1 MTPKVVIIGMV
12 VLLSVFVFFRPV
24 AEPSD
29 SPTTNNPT
37 GVPQPDSDSPE
48 SPANTP
54 ATRTSSSVFVPY
66 WADLSEEISGF
77 DRLYY
82 FGIVPTVD
90 GIDRSEAGYTTIP
103 SFVTAAGN
111 TEKWL
116 TVRMVERETNAEIL
130 TTAASWQKIVDDT
143 LSIRNANGFNG
154 VVLNLEVGLLSL
166 DLTEADI
173 TEFTRFFSEQMAA
186 ADVPFAITAYGDSFF
201 RKRPYNFEQLAPL
214 ADHIIVMTY
223 DFHKSFGLPGP
234 NFPLNG
240 KEEYRY
246 DLTVM
251 IDDYLRCI
259 PPEKLTVVLGR
270 YGYEWIVD
278 NQNRPLKAA
287 TPVTENQV
295 ESRYL
300 PACPQPECTIDR
312 DAVSGELTV
321 TFAGESG
328 RTHVIWLDDETST
341 QKKIEYLNS
350 RGIGDTGFWAYSFF

>member
-12 VLLSVFVFFRPV
+12 VLLSVFFFFRTP

-29 SPTTNNPT
+29 TLSNGTPTRAPKPDT
-37 GVPQPDSDSPE
+37 GAVE
-48 SPANTP
+48 SSESTP
-54 ATRTSSSVFVPY
+54 ATRTSTSVFIPY
-66 WADLSEEISGF
+66 WADLSEPIAGF

-90 GIDRSEAGYTTIP
+90 GIDRSEAGYAAIP
-103 SFVTAAGN
+103 SFVSAAGN

-116 TVRMVERETNAEIL
+116 TIRMVERETNAEIL
-130 TTAASWQKIVDDT
+130 STAASWQKIVDDT
-143 LSIRNANGFNG
+143 LSIRNANGFTG
-154 VVLNLEVGLLSL
+154 VVLNLEVGLLAL
-166 DLTEADI
+166 DLTEKDI

-240 KEEYRY
+240 KEKYRY
-246 DLTVM
+246 DLASM
-251 IDDYLRCI
+251 IDDYLKYI
-259 PPEKLTVVLGR
+259 PPEKITIVLGR

-278 NQNRPLKAA
+278 DQNRPLKAA
-287 TPVTENQV
+287 TAITENQV
-295 ESRYL
+295 ESRHL
-300 PACPQPECTIDR
+300 PDCSQPKCTIER
-312 DAVSGELTV
+312 DSESSELTIR
-321 TFAGESG
+321 FAGESG

-341 QKKIEYLNS
+341 REKIEYLNS